1 MTTLIIVALLLVLIA
16 LGAPIAL
23 ALLVAGAAGLGMV
36 GGPNVAQGILSTAPL
51 SAAKSYELI
60 TIPMFL
66 LMAELIIVSGIAK
79 QLFDSAVTWVGR
91 TPAGLAVA
99 TSLAG
104 AGFGAISGSS
114 TASAAT
120 LAATTVPG
128 MLERGYEPKIACGVV
143 AISGTLAMLIPPSIA
158 LILYGIVA
166 DVSIGRLLIAG
177 IIPGVLVAITVI
189 LTVLYL
195 VWRDPARAPRGQ
207 AYGWREKVASLP
219 GVLPMLGLFVV
230 VTGLIYTGIATPT
243 ESSALG
249 AIGSLVLA
257 LASGNAT
264 RANLVQAV
272 LRAGRTTCM
281 ILFIIL
287 GAHIFGYFMALT
299 RLSHNLADWV
309 GGLDMAPVVVM
320 LIILAAIILLG
331 TIMDQA
337 AIIILTVPITLPL
350 VLALGYDPVW
360 FGVMMVVTA
369 EIGLVTPP
377 VGLNSFVVARYT
389 GRPLEEVFSGIWPH
403 VVAHILLV
411 LLMLALPQIIL
422 WLPST
427 M

>member
-120 LAATTVPG
+120 LASTTVPG

-299 RLSHNLADWV
+299 RLPHNLAYWV

>member
-1 MTTLIIVALLLVLIA
+1 MTTLIIVALLLMLIA

-120 LAATTVPG
+120 LASTTVPG

-299 RLSHNLADWV
+299 RLPHNLAYWV

>member
-1 MTTLIIVALLLVLIA
+1 MTTLIIVALLLMLIA

-299 RLSHNLADWV
+299 RLPHNLAYWV